1 MNEKRALLLVGSP
14 RGLEKSTSGRFG
26 GRLLD
31 ALAGQ
36 AFKTDRVHTHAAV
49 QTPVELDKALA
60 AVAAAHLVV
69 LSLPLYVDSFPA
81 PAISFLEEVARR
93 GVGRG
98 HVQFALLI
106 QCGFPE
112 NAQNDTAVAIAKQ
125 FAAEAGWT
133 WLGALALGAAQT
145 YSGTAN
151 EALDRVAAALAGGHP
166 IPRVYVRAGM
176 PAWLYR
182 IGGNLMWRR
191 EAKKLGTA
199 RKLRAQPYRAESEIR
214 NRRSS

>member
-1 MNEKRALLLVGSP
+1 VSEKRALLLVGSP

-26 GRLLD
+26 ARLLD
-31 ALAGQ
+31 ALARQ
-36 AFKTDRVHTHAAV
+36 AYRTDRIHVHAAMRS
-49 QTPVELDKALA
+49 PGELDKALA
-60 AVAAAHLVV
+60 AVAAADLVI

-81 PAISFLEEVARR
+81 PTIACLEEVARR
-93 GVGRG
+93 GIGRG

-112 NAQNDTAVAIAKQ
+112 RDQNDTAVAIGQ
-125 FAAEAGWT
+125 RFAAEAGWT

-145 YSGTAN
+145 YSDTVN
-151 EALDRVAAALAGGHP
+151 DALDRVAEALAGGHP
-166 IPRVYVRAGM
+166 IPHVFVRTAM

-191 EAKKLGTA
+191 EAKKNGVA
-199 RKLRAQPYRAESEIR
+199 GKLRDRPYQ
-214 NRRSS
+214 N